1 MSIALLCKRCGKD
14 LLSGPLQ
21 YGEYCTC
28 KPLDVEGIRESYAP
42 GTKPHSESA
51 CSCDRCADWI
61 DGRDLL
67 TLVDTLTAE
76 IRRLEND
83 NAPAKEVIQELNA
96 GKPLGP
102 ISGAHTIINQA
113 AEIKRLENEVDVEKG
128 WAEYNGDTLINVMAE
143 REEKNVIIRELTAEN
158 KRLRDALQEVSR
170 TLGPYVRDPHE
181 FAVGVIEDMQDIA
194 LNALV
199 DNWADLK
206 EQDNE

>member
-28 KPLDVEGIRESYAP
+28 KPVDVEGIRLQCTYMHGCHCVE
-42 GTKPHSESA
+42 
-51 CSCDRCADWI
+51 
-61 DGRDLL
+61 LL
-67 TLVDTLTAE
+67 EELVDTQAAE

-83 NAPAKEVIQELNA
+83 NAQAKEVIQELNA

-199 DNWADLK
+199 DNWAALK
-206 EQDNE
+206 QGSNSDE